1 MIFEDWLCPCRTP
14 LRDCHPPSWR
24 WAKTLPE
31 FLLRF
36 LEIVSSFTRRAVLCR
51 EQAGPV
57 PTEQWRSRLWQQAP
71 AACGYSTQRKA
82 VNFTQVRA
90 CTSVTVL
97 STRWHRGSLHSFLT
111 GAQLPK
117 TCVNQNWSRNQLHLL
132 TCWTL
137 VKPPHC
143 SACIFLLQ
151 LWVQSVEEQIQE
163 TEPKPAFAIASKA
176 SAVHLFWLQ
185 KVSESVLFWTTP
197 RKSQLAIKS
206 SNFEQPCV

>member
-1 MIFEDWLCPCRTP
+1 M
-14 LRDCHPPSWR
+14 
-24 WAKTLPE
+24 
-31 FLLRF
+31 
-36 LEIVSSFTRRAVLCR
+36 
-51 EQAGPV
+51 
-57 PTEQWRSRLWQQAP
+57 
-71 AACGYSTQRKA
+71 
-82 VNFTQVRA
+82 NFTQVRA

-111 GAQLPK
+111 GAQLLK
-117 TCVNQNWSRNQLHLL
+117 TCVSQNWSRNQLHLL

-185 KVSESVLFWTTP
+185 KVSESVLFSELHLGNPSW
-197 RKSQLAIKS
+197 QLSLPILS
-206 SNFEQPCV
+206 SLASRRGLGC